1 MKKKG
6 GFFKK
11 FFWSLVFVLILSG
24 LITAYELYDK
34 IYHSNVNLDY
44 KTELELFIPSN
55 ASFQDVVSLLDE
67 QGILSNIP
75 SFIWTAKQK
84 KYTKKIKSGRYL
96 IKNGM
101 SNNDVV
107 NLLRSGSQTPVNVT
121 FNNIRNLDQF
131 TSVISKQLELD
142 STQLKNA
149 FIDST
154 FLNSVKLNQYNVV
167 SLFIPNTYEFYW
179 NVSLENFMS
188 RMVSEHYRFWTK
200 ERLEKANK
208 INLSPSEVSTLASIV
223 QKETLKRD
231 EQPVVAGLYLNRLRK
246 RMKLESDPTVIFAL
260 NDFTIKRV
268 LKVDTIFKSPYYT
281 YLNRGLPPGPITIP
295 SIRALD
301 SVLNSEKHDYIFMCA
316 KEDFSGYHNFA
327 INYAQHL
334 KNADKYRTALNNKG
348 IKR

>member
-268 LKVDTIFKSPYYT
+268 LKVDTKFKSPYNT

>member
-6 GFFKK
+6 SFFKK

-34 IYHSNVNLDY
+34 IYHSNVNLEY

-55 ASFQDVVSLLDE
+55 ATFQDVISLLDE

-84 KYTKKIKSGRYL
+84 KYTKKIKPGRYL

-131 TSVISKQLELD
+131 ASVVSKQLELD
-142 STQLKNA
+142 SIQLRNA
-149 FIDST
+149 FVDST
-154 FLNSVKLNQYNVV
+154 FLNSVKLNRYNVV
-167 SLFIPNTYEFYW
+167 SLLIPNTYEFYW

-200 ERLEKANK
+200 ARLEKAKK
-208 INLSPSEVSTLASIV
+208 INLSPAEVSTLASIV

-268 LKVDTIFKSPYYT
+268 LNKDTKFKSPYNT

-327 INYAQHL
+327 INYTQHL
-334 KNADKYRTALNNKG
+334 KNAEKYRTALNNKG
-348 IKR
+348 INR